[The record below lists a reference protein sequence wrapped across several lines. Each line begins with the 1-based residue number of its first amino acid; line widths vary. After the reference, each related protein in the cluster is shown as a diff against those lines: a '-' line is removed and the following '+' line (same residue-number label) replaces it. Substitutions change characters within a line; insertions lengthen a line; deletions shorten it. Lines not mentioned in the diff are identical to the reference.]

1 MAVFF
6 DCQFLEM
13 FLHVFLQYWKLDRT
27 DFKKILVKSFWI
39 KVVAEYS
46 LPFCLQIKKTE
57 VSPAVFQIIGGR
69 FHDIL
74 VDLRY
79 CICICDSKKF
89 QQSGG
94 FVLTPAIIMDADV
107 QKGIDAQ
114 INTAVQPSKTDI
126 VRAIIIIQIIG
137 SILISIRFYISCPA
151 FDVAAGG
158 DQIADIRRF
167 CVSKEDSLIQMSWKS
182 LMRQSCKKFQVTALV

>member
-114 INTAVQPSKTDI
+114 INTAVQPGKTDI

-182 LMRQSCKKFQVTALV
+182 LMRQKL

>member
-107 QKGIDAQ
+107 QK
-114 INTAVQPSKTDI
+114 
-126 VRAIIIIQIIG
+126 
-137 SILISIRFYISCPA
+137 
-151 FDVAAGG
+151 
-158 DQIADIRRF
+158 
-167 CVSKEDSLIQMSWKS
+167 E
-182 LMRQSCKKFQVTALV
+182 

>member
-114 INTAVQPSKTDI
+114 INTAVQPGKTDI

-151 FDVAAGG
+151 DVYKRQVQNNLRKISGRKKPWKM
-158 DQIADIRRF
+158 DLHILIK
-167 CVSKEDSLIQMSWKS
+167 KEMQ
-182 LMRQSCKKFQVTALV
+182 

>member
-94 FVLTPAIIMDADV
+94 FVLTPAIIMDAFLFISTAILIYNRKNAARKIFHDISCDIPPTTAP
-107 QKGIDAQ
+107 ID
-114 INTAVQPSKTDI
+114 NWKHTDI
-126 VRAIIIIQIIG
+126 HK
-137 SILISIRFYISCPA
+137 ILYKLP
-151 FDVAAGG
+151 
-158 DQIADIRRF
+158 
-167 CVSKEDSLIQMSWKS
+167 SLRCSRW
-182 LMRQSCKKFQVTALV
+182 R

>member
-57 VSPAVFQIIGGR
+57 ISPAVFQIIGGR

-74 VDLRY
+74 EISD
-79 CICICDSKKF
+79 IA
-89 QQSGG
+89 
-94 FVLTPAIIMDADV
+94 FVFVIPKSFSNL
-107 QKGIDAQ
+107 
-114 INTAVQPSKTDI
+114 
-126 VRAIIIIQIIG
+126 
-137 SILISIRFYISCPA
+137 
-151 FDVAAGG
+151 AA
-158 DQIADIRRF
+158 
-167 CVSKEDSLIQMSWKS
+167 SS
-182 LMRQSCKKFQVTALV
+182 

>member
-1 MAVFF
+1 
-6 DCQFLEM
+6 M

-79 CICICDSKKF
+79 CICICDSKV
-89 QQSGG
+89 SAIWRLR
-94 FVLTPAIIMDADV
+94 LTPAIIMDADV

-114 INTAVQPSKTDI
+114 INTAVQPGKTDI

-167 CVSKEDSLIQMSWKS
+167 CVSKEDSLIQMS
-182 LMRQSCKKFQVTALV
+182 